1 MQTLK
6 IVLVTLVVSFA
17 TVAVAAAGLVYS
29 GAYNVAATSKHW
41 SATHWILEKTVH
53 RSVDAQAAG
62 ITAPR
67 LGAEEQ
73 LLAGATNF
81 DAMCSGCH
89 APPGAKPSVAAQG
102 MYPAP
107 PELTHAAQ
115 EKSPA
120 EIFWVIKHG
129 IKASGMP
136 AWGASHSDD
145 DLWAMTAF
153 VKQWPDMS
161 EADYNQMLAYAET
174 SGIGHHAGGGGHD
187 ESQADAQNDPNN
199 THDDGHGDDQ
209 GGGHH
214 GGGNDGSDGDSAS
227 EHGSNDGRGDSA
239 ADSHDDDRHAH

>member
-41 SATHWILEKTVH
+41 SATQWILEKTVH

-115 EKSPA
+115 EKSPS

-136 AWGASHSDD
+136 AWGTSHSDD
-145 DLWAMTAF
+145 AMWAMTAF
-153 VKQWPDMS
+153 VTQLPDMS
-161 EADYNQMLAYAET
+161 AADYQQMLQTAEAR
-174 SGIGHHAGGGGHD
+174 GIGHGHGAEGHHD
-187 ESQADAQNDPNN
+187 ESDESHGGDRHDEGASAHENG
-199 THDDGHGDDQ
+199 HDDGGEHVPE
-209 GGGHH
+209 H
-214 GGGNDGSDGDSAS
+214 SDGPEPHSDSD
-227 EHGSNDGRGDSA
+227 DGA
-239 ADSHDDDRHAH
+239 HAHS